1 MAFCRAD
8 YASYVVLYRY
18 DELEPTSAS
27 ALTEPTVPDVPTHD
41 RQPQMLRDQ
50 LVLKLLSS
58 IRWDAVGLLKRTA
71 VKLAV
76 RDEAREHWGPSQV
89 TDTSQK
95 RHGFNY
101 NRSTLFVPDP
111 VSHHR

>member
-1 MAFCRAD
+1 MPFLLNLRAVSVTRD
-8 YASYVVLYRY
+8 LRALSKEKKVVPRNMSEGKKIRY
-18 DELEPTSAS
+18 DQRSEP
-27 ALTEPTVPDVPTHD
+27 V
-41 RQPQMLRDQ
+41 
-50 LVLKLLSS
+50 

-101 NRSTLFVPDP
+101 SKVTLFVPDP

>member
-1 MAFCRAD
+1 VWGARRGFG
-8 YASYVVLYRY
+8 SI
-18 DELEPTSAS
+18 
-27 ALTEPTVPDVPTHD
+27 
-41 RQPQMLRDQ
+41 
-50 LVLKLLSS
+50 

-101 NRSTLFVPDP
+101 NKVTLFVPDP

>member
-1 MAFCRAD
+1 LNEAA
-8 YASYVVLYRY
+8 LPTPGP
-18 DELEPTSAS
+18 EEPGPAG
-27 ALTEPTVPDVPTHD
+27 
-41 RQPQMLRDQ
+41 
-50 LVLKLLSS
+50 
-58 IRWDAVGLLKRTA
+58 RWPVGLLKRTA

-101 NRSTLFVPDP
+101 NKVTLFVPDP

>member
-1 MAFCRAD
+1 MALGLAFR
-8 YASYVVLYRY
+8 
-18 DELEPTSAS
+18 
-27 ALTEPTVPDVPTHD
+27 DVPIQGRGEIRGGCPRERHHTCD
-41 RQPQMLRDQ
+41 
-50 LVLKLLSS
+50 SAI

-101 NRSTLFVPDP
+101 NKVTLFVPDP

>member
-1 MAFCRAD
+1 MLSECAAPPTPRPTA
-8 YASYVVLYRY
+8 ASPRSPAPLYK
-18 DELEPTSAS
+18 P
-27 ALTEPTVPDVPTHD
+27 
-41 RQPQMLRDQ
+41 
-50 LVLKLLSS
+50 LSPS
-58 IRWDAVGLLKRTA
+58 LAGGLIRWDAVGLLKRTA

-89 TDTSQK
+89 TVTDTSQK

-101 NRSTLFVPDP
+101 NKVTLFVPDP

>member
-1 MAFCRAD
+1 MMAVTQWR
-8 YASYVVLYRY
+8 VLDKTRQYKVPRLFY
-18 DELEPTSAS
+18 FATVYCSA
-27 ALTEPTVPDVPTHD
+27 
-41 RQPQMLRDQ
+41 
-50 LVLKLLSS
+50 
-58 IRWDAVGLLKRTA
+58 RWDAVGLLKRTA

-76 RDEAREHWGPSQV
+76 RDEAREHWGPPQV

-101 NRSTLFVPDP
+101 NKVTLFVPDP